1 MKTSLDSIFKASEE
15 LEKNGVWFDIV
26 SEKIGFLLRPF
37 KATNP
42 RVKAAMAAYYK
53 PYARQ
58 VDMGTLD
65 PVKEREIQIKLF
77 IDVCLVDW
85 KGVEIDG
92 KIEKCTKDTAL
103 KLFTALPELY
113 ETLHK
118 NANEFAPYKEELG
131 NS

>member
-1 MKTSLDSIFKASEE
+1 MKTSLDSAYKTNDEAA
-15 LEKNGVWFDIV
+15 KNGLWFEASPGIA
-26 SEKIGFLLRPF
+26 FLLRQYN
-37 KATNP
+37 ATNP
-42 RVKAAMAAYYK
+42 RVKAALAAYYK

-65 PVKEREIQIKLF
+65 PAKEREIQIKLF
-77 IDVCLVDW
+77 VDVCLVDW

-92 KIEKCTKDTAL
+92 KVAECTKEVAI

-113 ETLHK
+113 ETLHRHSSDF
-118 NANEFAPYKEELG
+118 ANYKEDLG